1 VNTEG
6 GAERF
11 DEQGLRETGH
21 ALEKNVAIGEE
32 RDEQALDDV
41 LVAQDGFGDFDA
53 KFLRPDGTSDH
64 GFK

>member
-1 VNTEG
+1 
-6 GAERF
+6 
-11 DEQGLRETGH
+11 
-21 ALEKNVAIGEE
+21 VAFGEE
-32 RDEQALDDV
+32 RAAQALDDV